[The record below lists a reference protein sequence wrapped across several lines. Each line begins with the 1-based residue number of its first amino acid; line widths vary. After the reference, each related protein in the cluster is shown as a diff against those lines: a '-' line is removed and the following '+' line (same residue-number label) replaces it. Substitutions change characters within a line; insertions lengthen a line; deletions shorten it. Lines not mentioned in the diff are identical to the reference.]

1 MSTMYNPPHPGE
13 VLRDGVFADTGLTV
27 TDFAKRLGVTRVA
40 LSRVLN
46 GKAAISADMAVRLAA
61 ALGGSDESWLHMQ
74 ANYDL
79 WRARGALRA
88 KVAKIVRIDD
98 VAA

>member
-1 MSTMYNPPHPGE
+1 MTRMHNPPHPGE
-13 VLRDGVFADTGLTV
+13 VLRDGVFADTGITV
-27 TDFAKRLGVTRVA
+27 TEFAKRLGVTRVA

-61 ALGGSDESWLHMQ
+61 ALGGRAESWLHMQ

-79 WRARGALRA
+79 SIAMKALKR
-88 KVAKIVRIDD
+88 KVAKITPLKR
-98 VAA
+98 AA

>member
-1 MSTMYNPPHPGE
+1 MATLYNPPHPGE

-40 LSRVLN
+40 LRT
-46 GKAAISADMAVRLAA
+46 
-61 ALGGSDESWLHMQ
+61 
-74 ANYDL
+74 
-79 WRARGALRA
+79 

-98 VAA
+98 VAACGKSNPYVGSDFEDFLAEEGRLQKSSALAIKRVLTE